1 MGKGAALPHA
11 ADQVKN
17 GFGTAAEIVTALCEK
32 PDGAPILQVCS
43 KAGGAVQVDHD
54 LSVGIVKRNDPKALA
69 CQCAI
74 QFPQIITEGIPVF
87 QFTGE
92 YITGLQSGQG
102 RGTVTCQYFFGEH
115 GHACTSRTFFNAA
128 MELEWERTTR
138 VSSGA
143 LLRAVFTIL

>member
-1 MGKGAALPHA
+1 MIDLPVPGALAAPRSLIDEPLHILRWISEEEANLVGKGAALPHA

-74 QFPQIITEGIPVF
+74 QFPQIVTEGIPVF

-92 YITGLQSGQG
+92 YITGL
-102 RGTVTCQYFFGEH
+102 
-115 GHACTSRTFFNAA
+115 
-128 MELEWERTTR
+128 
-138 VSSGA
+138 
-143 LLRAVFTIL
+143 